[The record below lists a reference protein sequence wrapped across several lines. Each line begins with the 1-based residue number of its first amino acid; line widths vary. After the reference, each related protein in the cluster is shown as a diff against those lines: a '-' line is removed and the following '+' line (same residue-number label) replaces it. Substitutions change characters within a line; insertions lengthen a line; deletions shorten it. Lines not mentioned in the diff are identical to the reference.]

1 MSTEREWVSLSP
13 NRLSLPRPLAQQY
26 QQLCSVVPFSF
37 SSAGAVAFMTAVCN
51 FCANWKLLEVLLS
64 PPRTLLERLFD
75 SSFSNLSLFF
85 SRTVIYGGN
94 LPMRSYVGS
103 DGISPSGGGVLGL

>member
-1 MSTEREWVSLSP
+1 MPEAKAALFCIFFFFFFCWRCCFYDSSLQLLCQLEAFGSP
-13 NRLSLPRPLAQQY
+13 FVR
-26 QQLCSVVPFSF
+26 
-37 SSAGAVAFMTAVCN
+37 
-51 FCANWKLLEVLLS
+51 
-64 PPRTLLERLFD
+64 PRTLLERLFD

-94 LPMRSYVGS
+94 LPMHSYVGS